1 MSDGAALWTHPTKE
15 KETMAVFGESIEI
28 AASPDRVWAVV
39 GDVANISGWLPF
51 IEESKIEGEYRQC
64 QSMAGLLRER
74 ILARDDAG
82 RTYDY
87 TILDAPMEIE
97 FIHATVAVT
106 ETADGA
112 RVDWSTLV
120 TPDGLAEA
128 FAPIYREGL
137 ENLKQQ
143 IEG

>member
-1 MSDGAALWTHPTKE
+1 
-15 KETMAVFGESIEI
+15 MAVFGESIEI
-28 AASPDRVWAVV
+28 AATPDNVWAVV
-39 GDVANISGWLPF
+39 GDVANISAWLPF
-51 IEESKIEGEYRQC
+51 IEESQIEGDYRQC
-64 QSMAGLLRER
+64 RSMAGPLRER
-74 ILARDDAG
+74 ILARDDAA

-106 ETADGA
+106 ETTDGS

-120 TPDGLAEA
+120 TPDGLVEA

-137 ENLKQQ
+137 ENLKLQ
-143 IEG
+143 IEGSVIE